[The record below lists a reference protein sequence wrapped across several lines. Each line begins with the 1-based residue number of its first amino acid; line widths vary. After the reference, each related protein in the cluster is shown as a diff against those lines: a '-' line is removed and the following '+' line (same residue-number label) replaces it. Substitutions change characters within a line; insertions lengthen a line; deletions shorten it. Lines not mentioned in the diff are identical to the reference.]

1 MTALPSGALD
11 CDYVEPDRAD
21 RQRRENCLRAVVRLP
36 RRAAQGAEHLKGSA
50 VSANP
55 LALAPVEDITRVIR
69 VLRGHKVL
77 LDTELATLYGVT
89 TKRFNEQVRR
99 NNERFPADFM
109 FQLTAEELA
118 SLRSQN
124 ATSKAPPQG
133 RGGRRYLPYAFTEHG
148 AIMAAMILN
157 SPRAMEMSV
166 YVVRAFVHLRELL
179 SSNREL
185 ARRFAQLET
194 RLDKKLTEHD
204 LAIAAILSAIR
215 ELMHPT
221 PPKRRPIGFTAD
233 LEKKS

>member
-1 MTALPSGALD
+1 MPA
-11 CDYVEPDRAD
+11 
-21 RQRRENCLRAVVRLP
+21 
-36 RRAAQGAEHLKGSA
+36 K
-50 VSANP
+50 P
-55 LALAPVEDITRVIR
+55 LALVPVEHITRVIR

-157 SPRAMEMSV
+157 SPRAVEMSV

-215 ELMHPT
+215 ELMNPP

-233 LEKKS
+233 LEEKP